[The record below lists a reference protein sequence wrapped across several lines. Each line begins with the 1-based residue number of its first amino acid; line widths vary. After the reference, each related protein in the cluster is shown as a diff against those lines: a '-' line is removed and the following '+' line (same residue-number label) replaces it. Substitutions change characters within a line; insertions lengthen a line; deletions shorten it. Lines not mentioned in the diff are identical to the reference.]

1 MSSHVIGLTKEA
13 YDLLIQ
19 QKREGYPLKRLASEP
34 IIEKYKPLAQA
45 EPAPQAATAKQG
57 ER

>member
-1 MSSHVIGLTKEA
+1 MGRPVELTTEA
-13 YDLLIQ
+13 YNLLHQ

-45 EPAPQAATAKQG
+45 EPAPQAAKQG
-57 ER
+57 AEV